1 MVFGVL
7 MPRRDSEHVQPV
19 HLLLVGVHDLLQ
31 RDAELHAY
39 RLELLEVFCVLAL
52 VLDLE
57 FDTCDVG

>member
-1 MVFGVL
+1 